1 MIAGDSVQVFSFFA
15 QLVSREDFQIV
26 QKIESNSYWIFVHA
40 LSDEVKSAAL
50 KVEKAIADNRE
61 YAIYRTLIGFEGIFG
76 DWSTYERKSQQFE
89 AIEEERRKK
98 ASDYARSITADTYAE
113 WRARIL
119 EYAKTES
126 DDLAT
131 FPVFYHFFAEFAT
144 ARPELAQRLVTE
156 DTTGVARFSDTDP
169 QQSLERCSSRARP
182 QLDREVDTGG
192 AAWAGQSPLRR
203 HKDVPFNQ
211 RA

>member
-1 MIAGDSVQVFSFFA
+1 VTVD
-15 QLVSREDFQIV
+15 LR
-26 QKIESNSYWIFVHA
+26 K
-40 LSDEVKSAAL
+40 
-50 KVEKAIADNRE
+50 
-61 YAIYRTLIGFEGIFG
+61 
-76 DWSTYERKSQQFE
+76 KSQQFE

-156 DTTGVARFSDTDP
+156 DTTGVARFLIPILS
-169 QQSLERCSSRARP
+169 SLWNGAHREHVRNLIEKWIQGRSLGRTITSSP
-182 QLDREVDTGG
+182 
-192 AAWAGQSPLRR
+192 P
-203 HKDVPFNQ
+203 
-211 RA
+211 